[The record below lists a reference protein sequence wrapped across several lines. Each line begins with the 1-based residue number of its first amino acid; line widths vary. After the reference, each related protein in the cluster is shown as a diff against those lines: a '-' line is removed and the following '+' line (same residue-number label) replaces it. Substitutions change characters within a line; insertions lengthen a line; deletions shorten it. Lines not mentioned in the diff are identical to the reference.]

1 MAEVAAAA
9 APAPA
14 TAPLQAEP
22 RVVPGMRRRRRRRG
36 SWRTRRR
43 TTPTEKD
50 EHPRELLAHC
60 FVLAL
65 NVNNAALLASLF
77 ACDEDFAFLKEPGV
91 AAFVAAGFVFLAFFV
106 VCAGFLVIDLAKLL
120 HLLWRRGSCE
130 AEKRELWQHICW
142 DGGAKRPG
150 EQQRVS
156 DSSVARD
163 LIESILFAIVVG
175 LLVLVIA
182 PVEASCG
189 EGVCSMLLD
198 IRCFGNSVSALLR
211 HSAKL
216 WIRLSARS
224 ASVLN

>member
-1 MAEVAAAA
+1 MAEVDAAAVA
-9 APAPA
+9 APAR
-14 TAPLQAEP
+14 APPQAQP
-22 RVVPGMRRRRRRRG
+22 RAVAGMRRRRRRRG
-36 SWRTRRR
+36 SWRTRRMR
-43 TTPTEKD
+43 TPSEKD
-50 EHPRELLAHC
+50 EYPCGLLAHC

-77 ACDEDFAFLKEPGV
+77 ACDENFSFLKEPGV
-91 AAFVAAGFVFLAFFV
+91 AAFVAAGFHFAAFFV
-106 VCAGFLVIDLAKLL
+106 FCAGILVIDLAKLL
-120 HLLWRRGSCE
+120 HQLWRRGSCE
-130 AEKRELWQHICW
+130 AEQRKLWQHICW

-150 EQQRVS
+150 EQKRVS

-198 IRCFGNSVSALLR
+198 IRCFGNSVNALLR
-211 HSAKL
+211 HSANL
-216 WIRLSARS
+216 WIRLSARC
-224 ASVLN
+224 ARVLN